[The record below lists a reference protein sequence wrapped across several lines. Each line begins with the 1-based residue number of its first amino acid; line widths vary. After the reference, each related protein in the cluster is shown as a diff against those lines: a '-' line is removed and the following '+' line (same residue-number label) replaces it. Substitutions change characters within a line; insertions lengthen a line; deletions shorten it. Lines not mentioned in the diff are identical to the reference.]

1 MSEHALH
8 TITVDL
14 AARSYPVLC
23 GPGAL
28 GASMDN
34 VASLCPNKRL
44 ICVSDETVAGHHLK
58 TLQSACEEAG
68 ITLHPIL
75 IPPGEAQKSFARLES
90 LCADFLA
97 LEVERGEAIAAF
109 GGGVVGDLTGFASA
123 ILKRGTHFIQIP
135 TTLLAQVDS
144 SVGGKTAI
152 NMPAGKNLIGA
163 FHQPDLVIA
172 DSAFL
177 RTLPARQMRAG
188 YAEIAKYAAL
198 GDASFFDWLEA
209 NAPAALQGDEA
220 LMAEAIARSV
230 AGKASIVAR
239 DEREHG
245 ERALLNLG
253 HSFGHALESL
263 AGYEGA
269 LVHGEAVAAGMGI
282 AFAYGVHLGLCPQD
296 DYERLVRHL
305 TACGLPTGLRT
316 APGGPYRAADMMP
329 ILMNDKKNRNGQLR
343 LVLPRT
349 LGDAFVYQESDLAG
363 LEQFLHAQ
371 AEQK

>member
-1 MSEHALH
+1 MSKNVLH
-8 TITVDL
+8 TIPVDL

-28 GASMDN
+28 GAAMTRLK
-34 VASLCPNKRL
+34 ALCPNKRL
-44 ICVSDETVAGHHLK
+44 ICVSDETVAAHHLQ
-58 TLQSACEEAG
+58 TLQSACEGAG

-90 LCADFLA
+90 LCADLLA

-109 GGGVVGDLTGFASA
+109 GGGVVGDLTGFASS

-172 DSAFL
+172 DSTFL

-188 YAEIAKYAAL
+188 YAEIAKCAAL
-198 GDASFFDWLEA
+198 GDVSFFGWLEA
-209 NAPAALQGDEA
+209 NGPAALQGDAA

-230 AGKASIVAR
+230 AGKAGIVAR

-269 LVHGEAVAAGMGI
+269 LVHGEAVAAGMSI

-296 DYERLVRHL
+296 DQVRLTHHL
-305 TACGLPTGLRT
+305 ATCGLPTGLRT

-329 ILMNDKKNRNGQLR
+329 ILMNDKKNSGGQLR
-343 LVLPRT
+343 LVLPRA

-363 LEQFLHAQ
+363 LERFLHAQ